1 MAPLRSRNKAFT
13 FPFVAALSITLTA
26 CGADTGSTL
35 AVDAAA
41 DAGPDSRITLLDGRL
56 DFDTSTMT
64 LTDGMAE
71 DAQPTVTLDA
81 TAAFTE
87 IAGTYTAK
95 AANVSGSAA
104 NLFDN
109 GASYTFTIGANGT
122 ATFNTKGVAET
133 FTWAM
138 HSKRIV
144 RNPKN
149 KITVIEMED
158 AGKRI
163 ITITYHPSNGP
174 FDIAGV
180 IVEPQGRWYLTG
192 IVKQ

>member
-1 MAPLRSRNKAFT
+1 MN
-13 FPFVAALSITLTA
+13 
-26 CGADTGSTL
+26 
-35 AVDAAA
+35 
-41 DAGPDSRITLLDGRL
+41 
-56 DFDTSTMT
+56 FDTSSTT
-64 LTDGMAE
+64 PIDGMPE

-87 IAGTYTAK
+87 IAGTYIAK
-95 AANVSGSAA
+95 AANVSGGAA

-109 GASYTFTIGANGT
+109 GAFYMFTIAANGT
-122 ATFNTKGVAET
+122 ATFNTKGVAEV

-149 KITVIEMED
+149 NITVIEMED

-163 ITITYHPSNGP
+163 LTITYHPSNGP

-192 IVKQ
+192 IAKQ